1 MKIGI
6 VPRIRIIRNSV
17 EYCVEEKLISFLRKI
32 YKNCSIIILDNCRK
46 NIKIDMLI
54 ISGGNDLTKFSKAK
68 DNLIK
73 EKITKFYLNKAIKKK
88 ITVVG
93 ICYGAQ
99 FIAKHF
105 NSKFAKT
112 KRHVGNHIL
121 KFESVPFNF
130 KLKKISNTNSFHNY
144 LIKKTGSKLIT
155 LARAMDNSIEAFKHL
170 KFKI

>member
-88 ITVVG
+88 NYSSWNLLWSSIY
-93 ICYGAQ
+93 C
-99 FIAKHF
+99 
-105 NSKFAKT
+105 KT
-112 KRHVGNHIL
+112 
-121 KFESVPFNF
+121 F
-130 KLKKISNTNSFHNY
+130 
-144 LIKKTGSKLIT
+144 
-155 LARAMDNSIEAFKHL
+155 
-170 KFKI
+170 